1 MDYIDYN
8 SPIENNAIQTIL
20 YKGNNQ
26 SGLQD
31 DYIDFND
38 VQDHFG
44 LPAPSRGNYSFSY
57 FGAPSQDIVNNFRLE
72 DYMPQL
78 GAQQQAATQQTTQ
91 QSTLQQGNLQPVA
104 EGATSITNLSGSNLS
119 MSDLMTAIQKNSGKP
134 YVWGAR
140 GHKRGVDCS
149 GFVSD
154 VLDDM
159 GIPASGTGCTFYDNM
174 VDKFTDPSQAKP
186 GDLIFYTFKANS
198 NQRYNNGT
206 FRAHGTPNH
215 IAIVLEVNG
224 PYVKVAESSG
234 GGVKSGI
241 RWHKILDGNG
251 TPPGKI
257 FANYAHNSRQKTEFL
272 GFGRLNKDKVAAYLD
287 RKRHKKKS

>member
-8 SPIENNAIQTIL
+8 NPIQNKRPQFVL
-20 YKGNNQ
+20 YNNQ
-26 SGLQD
+26 NNNTNQGFQD

-38 VQDHFG
+38 VQDHIG
-44 LPAPSRGNYSFSY
+44 LPKPSNGQFGFSY
-57 FGAPSQDIVNNFRLE
+57 FGQPNQDIIDFNLQN
-72 DYMPQL
+72 YMPIKP
-78 GAQQQAATQQTTQ
+78 QQTTQ
-91 QSTLQQGNLQPVA
+91 AQQQNPLTMPANGNELPLP
-104 EGATSITNLSGSNLS
+104 G
-119 MSDLMTAIQKNSGKP
+119 LMEAIQKNLGKP
-134 YVWGAR
+134 YVWGGR

-159 GIPASGTGCTFYDNM
+159 GIPISGVGSTFYNHA
-174 VDKFTDPSQAKP
+174 VDRFTDPKQAKA

-198 NQRYNNGT
+198 NQRYNNGE

-234 GGVKSGI
+234 GSGSAI
-241 RWHKILDGNG
+241 HWHKMFDGPG
-251 TPPGKI
+251 TPPGRVY
-257 FANYAHNSRQKTEFL
+257 ANYSPSNTKQKTEFL
-272 GFGRLNKDKVAAYLD
+272 GFGRLNKDKVAAYIN
-287 RKRHKKKS
+287 RKRSKKKG

>member
-8 SPIENNAIQTIL
+8 NPIGNKQPQFVLYNN
-20 YKGNNQ
+20 NNTDQ
-26 SGLQD
+26 DLQD
-31 DYIDFND
+31 DYINFND

-44 LPAPSRGNYSFSY
+44 LPKSNTGNFGYSY
-57 FGAPSQDIVNNFRLE
+57 LGAPGQDIVSTFDLQ
-72 DYMPQL
+72 DYLPINPRPIQS
-78 GAQQQAATQQTTQ
+78 QQQNPLIMPTD
-91 QSTLQQGNLQPVA
+91 
-104 EGATSITNLSGSNLS
+104 SNALALPG
-119 MSDLMTAIQKNSGKP
+119 LMEAIQKNLGKP

-159 GIPASGTGCTFYDNM
+159 GIPISGVGSTFYNHA
-174 VDKFTDPSQAKP
+174 VDRFTDPKQARA

-198 NQRYNNGT
+198 NQRYNNGE

-234 GGVKSGI
+234 GSGSAI
-241 RWHKILDGNG
+241 HWHKMFDGEG
-251 TPPGKI
+251 TPPGRVY
-257 FANYAHNSRQKTEFL
+257 ANYSPSNTKQKTEFL
-272 GFGRLNKDKVAAYLD
+272 GFGRLNKDKVAAYIN
-287 RKRHKKKS
+287 RKSSRKKG

>member
-1 MDYIDYN
+1 MDYIDYSN
-8 SPIENNAIQTIL
+8 PTENKQFQFVL
-20 YKGNNQ
+20 YNDSNLNNNNTDQ
-26 SGLQD
+26 DFQD
-31 DYIDFND
+31 DYINFND

-44 LPAPSRGNYSFSY
+44 LPKYNTGNLGFSY
-57 FGAPSQDIVNNFRLE
+57 IGAPSQDITGTYDLQ
-72 DYMPQL
+72 DYLPINPQL
-78 GAQQQAATQQTTQ
+78 NQPQSKQQNPLTTAMD
-91 QSTLQQGNLQPVA
+91 SNALALPGLMEAIEKNL
-104 EGATSITNLSGSNLS
+104 
-119 MSDLMTAIQKNSGKP
+119 GKP

-159 GIPASGTGCTFYDNM
+159 GIPVSGVGSTFYNHM
-174 VDKFTDPSQAKP
+174 VDRFTDPTQAKP

-198 NQRYNNGT
+198 NQRYSNGS

-234 GGVKSGI
+234 GSGSAI
-241 RWHKILDGNG
+241 HWHKMFDGEG
-251 TPPGKI
+251 TPPGKVY
-257 FANYAHNSRQKTEFL
+257 ANYSPSNTKQKTEFL
-272 GFGRLNKDKVAAYLD
+272 GFGRLNKNKVAAYIN
-287 RKRHKKKS
+287 KKKKKD

>member
-8 SPIENNAIQTIL
+8 SPTENKEIQFIL
-20 YKGNNQ
+20 YNNNMNNMNQ
-26 SGLQD
+26 DFQD
-31 DYIDFND
+31 DYINFND

-44 LPAPSRGNYSFSY
+44 LPKPNTGNFSFSY
-57 FGAPSQDIVNNFRLE
+57 FEAPSQDIVSNFNLE
-72 DYMPQL
+72 DYMPQFP
-78 GAQQQAATQQTTQ
+78 TQQTTQ
-91 QSTLQQGNLQPVA
+91 QQSSQQNPLTASLDGKALALPKLMEAIDKNL
-104 EGATSITNLSGSNLS
+104 
-119 MSDLMTAIQKNSGKP
+119 GKP

-159 GIPASGTGCTFYDNM
+159 GIPVSGVGSTFYNHM
-174 VDKFTDPSQAKP
+174 VDRFTDPKQARV

-198 NQRYNNGT
+198 NQRYNNGE

-234 GGVKSGI
+234 GSGSAI
-241 RWHKILDGNG
+241 HWHKMFDGDG
-251 TPPGKI
+251 TPPGKVY
-257 FANYAHNSRQKTEFL
+257 ANYSPSNTKQKTEFL
-272 GFGRLNKDKVAAYLD
+272 GFGRLNKDKVAAYID
-287 RKRHKKKS
+287 KKKKKG

>member
-1 MDYIDYN
+1 MDYIDYSN
-8 SPIENNAIQTIL
+8 PIENNEIQTIL

-26 SGLQD
+26 SNLQD

-44 LPAPSRGNYSFSY
+44 LPVPSRGNYSFSY

-78 GAQQQAATQQTTQ
+78 PTQQTSQHNPLTA
-91 QSTLQQGNLQPVA
+91 P
-104 EGATSITNLSGSNLS
+104 SNGTALALPK
-119 MSDLMTAIQKNSGKP
+119 LMEAIQKNLGKP
-134 YVWGAR
+134 YGWGSR
-140 GHKRGVDCS
+140 GHKKTVDCS

-159 GIPASGTGCTFYDNM
+159 GIRASGTSSTFYNNM
-174 VDKFTDPSQAKP
+174 VDRFTDPKQAKP
-186 GDLIFYTFKANS
+186 GDLIFYTFKAGS
-198 NQRYNNGT
+198 NQRFRNGS
-206 FRAHGTPNH
+206 FRPHGTPNH

-234 GGVKSGI
+234 GSGSAI
-241 RWHKILDGNG
+241 HWHKMFDGEG
-251 TPPGKI
+251 AAPGKVY
-257 FANYAHNSRQKTEFL
+257 ANYSPSNSKQKTEFL
-272 GFGRLNKDKVAAYLD
+272 GFGRLNKDKVAAYIN
-287 RKRHKKKS
+287 RGTQKKG